1 MKACAP
7 FLTYPDLFIVGER
20 AGIYTR
26 AEPLIPDHIEEIVSP
41 FLGGGEF
48 ELRLAAK
55 GIKIK
60 GYDLFPHLINLWEY
74 MLTDAKSLTQKVLNL
89 YDDGKGDRAYFQ
101 DRLAERWLSTD
112 SEYRAALTLAI
123 NHLSLKGGS
132 FRNKKRDSRISKYV
146 IIDKVL
152 YNVQSNGQMIVN
164 QDYRELEQWQA
175 SNIEVA
181 DSHFRSTFMRH
192 KDSYLYLDPPVR
204 NQKKGR
210 VGDSKKYSEDFEH
223 DILTEHLRNRDNW
236 MMITANAGNILDD
249 YSHCDIDRHPNT
261 SMSAFYDHLIIT
273 PRAKN
278 GDISNE

>member
-164 QDYRELEQWQA
+164 QDYRELEQW
-175 SNIEVA
+175 
-181 DSHFRSTFMRH
+181 
-192 KDSYLYLDPPVR
+192 
-204 NQKKGR
+204 
-210 VGDSKKYSEDFEH
+210 
-223 DILTEHLRNRDNW
+223 TEHYTICLLYTSPSPRD
-236 MMITANAGNILDD
+236 
-249 YSHCDIDRHPNT
+249 
-261 SMSAFYDHLIIT
+261 
-273 PRAKN
+273 
-278 GDISNE
+278 